1 LSVWLARLLQVAG
14 ALIAMVGLSGYWLS
28 RDVPRSLLSE
38 AEQALINPRGDFQ
51 VSFVVA
57 GRDKLYLTAA
67 GAPIYDARGRI
78 IGRTARARATAYG
91 LETDTILYVTLV
103 GNSLTIVGI
112 PRDIY
117 LADFGRRINRVYSAG
132 GADSLRQAVSG
143 LLGLPVDYYAIINID
158 IFGRLIDAVGG
169 VQVNIPQRMVHT
181 DHAAGLFIDL
191 QPGPQ
196 WLDGERASHFVRYR
210 GAVGDD
216 FRRIDNIKTLA
227 SAFLARLMELNVAV
241 IGALPQLI
249 DTYFEEVETN
259 ASPALAAQL
268 LPHLGGL
275 RLQAFTLP
283 AWAQEGSAALSTD
296 PREIEAFLAQVF
308 GGQARV
314 LTQAPDTTLLITNRS
329 GLPGLAETLRA
340 RLAQFGINEAQL
352 KTRDASFDPTPSRV
366 VAEAHRLEA
375 AAYYADLLHLGW
387 QQVHRLEAPRG
398 HEGLELVLGQDAVSW
413 VGESSLAGAG
423 APGSSTVD

>member
-1 LSVWLARLLQVAG
+1 LPIWLARLLQVVG
-14 ALIAMVGLSGYWLS
+14 ALIALAGLSGYWLS
-28 RDVPRSLLSE
+28 RDVPRSLLGE
-38 AEQALINPRGDFQ
+38 AERALINPRGELQ

-57 GRDKLYLTAA
+57 GRDKLYLEAA
-67 GAPIYDARGRI
+67 GPPIYDARGRI
-78 IGRTARARATAYG
+78 IGREARARATAYG
-91 LETDTILYVTLV
+91 VETDTILYVTLV
-103 GNSLTIVGI
+103 GNDLTIVAI

-117 LADFGRRINRVYSAG
+117 LPEYGRRINAVYIRG
-132 GADSLRQAVSG
+132 GADTLRQAVSG

-158 IFGRLIDAVGG
+158 IFQRLIDAVGG
-169 VQVNIPQRMVHT
+169 VQVNVPYRMRHT
-181 DHAAGLFIDL
+181 DHAAGLIIDL

-216 FRRIDNIKTLA
+216 FRRVDNVKTLA
-227 SAFLARLMELNVAV
+227 SAFLARVRELNVAV

-249 DTYFEEVETN
+249 DTYFDEVETN
-259 ASPALAAQL
+259 ASPMLAAQL
-268 LPHLGGL
+268 LPHLGSL

-283 AWAQEGSAALSTD
+283 ARVQEGSAALSTD

-329 GLPGLAETLRA
+329 GVPGLAETLSTRLVQLGIPEA
-340 RLAQFGINEAQL
+340 RLL
-352 KTRDASFDPTPSRV
+352 TRDASLDPTPSRV
-366 VAEAHRLEA
+366 LAEAGQLPA
-375 AAYYADLLHLGW
+375 AAYYAGLLHLGW

-398 HEGLELVLGQDAVSW
+398 HEGLELVLGQDVAAW
-413 VGESSLAGAG
+413 LGELVLASAEGG
-423 APGSSTVD
+423 PGN